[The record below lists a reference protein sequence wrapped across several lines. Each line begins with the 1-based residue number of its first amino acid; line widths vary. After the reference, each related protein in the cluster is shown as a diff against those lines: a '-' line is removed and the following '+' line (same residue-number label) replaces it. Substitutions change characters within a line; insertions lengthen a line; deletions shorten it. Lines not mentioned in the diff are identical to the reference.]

1 MGLDLFWGD
10 LAVCLAALDRRAGF
24 FCLARCS
31 RSFARLRWVLPV
43 SRMCD
48 WAWMGK
54 GRERGEGR
62 MGKWNRSGGFV
73 GYVDLSGAWVDA
85 ILDYV
90 WMGRDG

>member
-1 MGLDLFWGD
+1 
-10 LAVCLAALDRRAGF
+10 
-24 FCLARCS
+24 
-31 RSFARLRWVLPV
+31 
-43 SRMCD
+43 
-48 WAWMGK
+48 
-54 GRERGEGR
+54 